1 MFRCV
6 YFLVSRVA
14 FELFVLRVSIRWIDC
29 DDEWNYHSWLFILLL
44 FFVAAF
50 PRTLDDSVNLRTFII
65 YFDVPEELEVKFD
78 SCNSKMENNC
88 FSDIFIGSET
98 SAQHIIIVAPRFS
111 IQFKIGIQIDKS
123 NRRQKEMKKIA
134 RTWRQMLVLN
144 GNGSN
149 DAHSIWN

>member
-1 MFRCV
+1 MRIFSRFTCRIRIV
-6 YFLVSRVA
+6 CIACIHQVDWLRRRMELPFLII
-14 FELFVLRVSIRWIDC
+14 LF
-29 DDEWNYHSWLFILLL
+29 LLL
-44 FFVAAF
+44 LFVAAF

-88 FSDIFIGSET
+88 FSDIFIGYET

-111 IQFKIGIQIDKS
+111 IRFEIGIQIDKS